1 MTLKNHKNHYN
12 VKFLKGYGHSISV
25 KDSKIILKDNHDP
38 FSQPVIES
46 WYVKNMPYE
55 KIVLQGKGY
64 ISTEALSLLSEN
76 NRNVIL
82 LDNHGKPVTYL
93 NPVMESLTAT
103 QYRIAQYDTFRN
115 LEKCRY
121 LSKQIVKAIH
131 HFMWFYISHKSQ
143 KNMADQPKQSFI
155 QEFMGFL
162 KTFGIIGLAIA
173 FVIGAAAAKL
183 ISAFV
188 VDIINPI
195 IGLALPSGDLKSLM
209 STVTNSVTGAVSEFK
224 YGDLILNIIEFVVVA
239 LIVFIAYKALSKL
252 KLVEDKTKS
261 A

>member
-1 MTLKNHKNHYN
+1 MTLKGQRNHYN

-38 FSQPVIES
+38 FSEPQIES

-64 ISTEALSLLSEN
+64 ISTEALSLLSQN

-82 LDNHGKPVTYL
+82 LDNHGKPVTYM

-121 LSKQIVKAIH
+121 LSKQIVKA
-131 HFMWFYISHKSQ
+131 KLESQ
-143 KNMADQPKQSFI
+143 IK
-155 QEFMGFL
+155 FL
-162 KTFGIIGLAIA
+162 KLTKRSEVIESISKLEYHLSNLGDNSPISNESKSSHIYFRA
-173 FVIGAAAAKL
+173 FAKL
-183 ISAFV
+183 IPERYEFHSRNQSKMKISKNKATDV
-188 VDIINPI
+188 INALLNYGYSI
-195 IGLALPSGDLKSLM
+195 LASEIKKFL
-209 STVTNSVTGAVSEFK
+209 NSVGLDSQIGFYMRLYLE
-224 YGDLILNIIEFVVVA
+224 LR
-239 LIVFIAYKALSKL
+239 
-252 KLVEDKTKS
+252 
-261 A
+261 